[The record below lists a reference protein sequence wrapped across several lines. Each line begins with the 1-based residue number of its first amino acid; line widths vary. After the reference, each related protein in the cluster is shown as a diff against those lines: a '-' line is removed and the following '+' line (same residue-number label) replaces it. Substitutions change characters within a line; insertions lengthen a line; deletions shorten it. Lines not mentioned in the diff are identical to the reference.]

1 MQHYEQNVED
11 IKKDRLYFEI
21 GIDAQKAL
29 RVNNYSSASKTPV
42 KSKINSRFTPV
53 KSQNSWASSPSKKY
67 EESPTKKKSGNLI
80 NKKPTAKLNSLDEA
94 NHLKWTSYVK
104 FFDSN
109 LNIIDIRKFIK
120 KVRFSLDREY
130 DQGQYKEVTEPS
142 PQNTFEFSAQGYKQF
157 SMMITIYF

>member
-1 MQHYEQNVED
+1 M
-11 IKKDRLYFEI
+11 
-21 GIDAQKAL
+21 
-29 RVNNYSSASKTPV
+29 
-42 KSKINSRFTPV
+42 
-53 KSQNSWASSPSKKY
+53 
-67 EESPTKKKSGNLI
+67 KKSGNNLT
-80 NKKPTAKLNSLDEA
+80 NKQPAPKLNSLDES

-142 PQNTFEFSAQGYKQF
+142 
-157 SMMITIYF
+157 I